1 MKNPFIING
10 IVPDEYFCDRVHETD
25 KLIKCI
31 GNQTNVLLT
40 SPRRMGKTQLIR
52 HVYNQNEISENYH
65 TFYVDIYSTTSLHEF
80 ILLLSKEIYTQ
91 LVPKGRQA
99 LDVFISVLKSLT
111 GSFGY
116 DPMTGLPVFDVR
128 LGDIHSP
135 ELTLSEIFSYLEN
148 TDKPCVCTIDEFQQI
163 GKYPEDNTEALLRT
177 YIQRMSNCVFIFAG
191 SDRHTLENMFNS
203 PAKPFYNSVEQMF
216 LDKIDREVY
225 VDFIDDMFARNGRII
240 SRNAAGYVYDLFEG
254 HTYYVHQTLHNAF
267 AYNEPDVEISEELM
281 DDTVSDILQDK
292 EHSFLTQ
299 LSLLNYV
306 QKETLIAIA
315 KDVKAS
321 EVTSVSFV
329 KRHSLQSPSSVQN
342 AIRHLLRLQMITYHI
357 EGRTKVY
364 SVSDRFLQM
373 WIARKY

>member
-52 HVYNQNEISENYH
+52 HVYNRNEISENYH

-128 LGDIHSP
+128 LGDIRSP

-177 YIQRMSNCVFIFAG
+177 YI
-191 SDRHTLENMFNS
+191 
-203 PAKPFYNSVEQMF
+203 
-216 LDKIDREVY
+216 
-225 VDFIDDMFARNGRII
+225 
-240 SRNAAGYVYDLFEG
+240 
-254 HTYYVHQTLHNAF
+254 
-267 AYNEPDVEISEELM
+267 
-281 DDTVSDILQDK
+281 
-292 EHSFLTQ
+292 
-299 LSLLNYV
+299 
-306 QKETLIAIA
+306 
-315 KDVKAS
+315 
-321 EVTSVSFV
+321 
-329 KRHSLQSPSSVQN
+329 
-342 AIRHLLRLQMITYHI
+342 
-357 EGRTKVY
+357 
-364 SVSDRFLQM
+364 
-373 WIARKY
+373 

>member
-128 LGDIHSP
+128 LGDIRSP

-148 TDKPCVCTIDEFQQI
+148 TDKPCVCTIAKFGAECHTASF
-163 GKYPEDNTEALLRT
+163 ET
-177 YIQRMSNCVFIFAG
+177 
-191 SDRHTLENMFNS
+191 SDDHLSYR
-203 PAKPFYNSVEQMF
+203 
-216 LDKIDREVY
+216 R
-225 VDFIDDMFARNGRII
+225 
-240 SRNAAGYVYDLFEG
+240 
-254 HTYYVHQTLHNAF
+254 
-267 AYNEPDVEISEELM
+267 
-281 DDTVSDILQDK
+281 QDK
-292 EHSFLTQ
+292 GVLRIRSLSSDVDCAEVLIHLHSF
-299 LSLLNYV
+299 
-306 QKETLIAIA
+306 
-315 KDVKAS
+315 
-321 EVTSVSFV
+321 
-329 KRHSLQSPSSVQN
+329 SS
-342 AIRHLLRLQMITYHI
+342 AT
-357 EGRTKVY
+357 
-364 SVSDRFLQM
+364 
-373 WIARKY
+373 